1 VEAAVTSPSGSG
13 GAPTASLTTVKGS
26 TLAFTGADIVELVAL
41 ALVLLAVGLALR
53 RAGRPR
59 PA

>member
-1 VEAAVTSPSGSG
+1 MTSPSGSG